1 MMIRAWVLAS
11 LWSGLEFTSAQE
23 KDEQA
28 IRELERR
35 YAAAWMKMDEEGV
48 MALFESEAMIVPA
61 SIGPQ
66 KRARGHSCFLVPQR
80 LIRDRYSP
88 IRQSS
93 AQRGRRRRPGPGN
106 TKNISVVVVYEGFV
120 AHEARPDRIR
130 ADDLSPPT
138 ERAVENLAT
147 IVDRRVDRGQII
159 LIKEETHV

>member
-66 KRARGHSCFLVPQR
+66 KGQ
-80 LIRDRYSP
+80 
-88 IRQSS
+88 
-93 AQRGRRRRPGPGN
+93 
-106 TKNISVVVVYEGFV
+106 
-120 AHEARPDRIR
+120 EAIR
-130 ADDLSPPT
+130 AFWFPKDSSVTVIQRFDNQVLSVEVDGDLAQGTQKTFLSWSYTKGSLRMRRDQIGYALTIYRRQPNGQWKIWRRLWT
-138 ERAVENLAT
+138 DVWVE
-147 IVDRRVDRGQII
+147 D
-159 LIKEETHV
+159 K